1 VTWLEL
7 KLPPVVV
14 FLLVLIAQYAA
25 AKCLFFSIE
34 LPFSF
39 AVFSVC
45 FVLSGYFGLA
55 GVYEFYKL
63 KTTVDPH
70 HPERANRIVDSGVFK
85 LTRNPMYVGL
95 LLLVIGYGYWLNNGL
110 SLALIVAFV
119 LYMNRFQIRVEERT
133 LERLFGEAYCQ
144 YKQRVRRWL

>member
-39 AVFSVC
+39 AVFCVC
-45 FVLSGYFGLA
+45 FVFSGYFGLA

-63 KTTVDPH
+63 KTTVNPH
-70 HPERANRIVDSGVFK
+70 HPERTNRIVESGVFK
-85 LTRNPMYVGL
+85 RTRNPMYVGL

-110 SLALIVAFV
+110 SLVLIAVFV
-119 LYMNRFQIRVEERT
+119 LYMNRFQIMVEERT

>member
-14 FLLVLIAQYAA
+14 FLLVLITQYAS

-34 LPFSF
+34 LPLSF
-39 AVFSVC
+39 AVFGVS

-63 KTTVDPH
+63 KTTVNPH
-70 HPERANRIVDSGVFK
+70 HPERAKRIVESGVFK

-110 SLALIVAFV
+110 SLTLIVVFV
-119 LYMNRFQIRVEERT
+119 LYMNRFQIVVEERT
-133 LERLFGEAYCQ
+133 LERLFGEAYSQ
-144 YKQRVRRWL
+144 YKQRVRRWI